1 MELLASGYGLIEG
14 PVWDPKQ
21 GLLFSDVIHG
31 GVFCLPADGGPVTPV
46 LDHRRGIGGMALHE
60 AGGLIVAGRNI
71 SFKPF
76 GGGEGTVLL
85 DCAGADGAVG
95 FNDLTTDPGGRLYV
109 GSLGFS
115 PITAGAE
122 EKPGSLYLI
131 GLDGRAHALA
141 PGIRLTNGL
150 GVSPD
155 GRRLYHSD
163 SRTHKVWRYERA
175 GDGTVGPREPFAEI
189 PAEIP
194 GEMPEGIPDGL
205 AVAEDGAVWVA
216 VADGGCVLAFNPDG
230 SQRERIEVPVPMVTS
245 VCFGGGDLRELYI
258 VTGSRG
264 TDSDRGGGVYR
275 IRSEVP
281 GLPLA
286 AAKVALG

>member
-1 MELLASGYGLIEG
+1 MELLASGYGLIEW
-14 PVWDPKQ
+14 PVWDPNQ

-46 LDHRRGIGGMALHE
+46 LEHRRGIGGMALHE
-60 AGGLIVAGRNI
+60 AGGLIVSGRNI

-76 GGGEGTVLL
+76 GGGEGAVLQ
-85 DCAGADGAVG
+85 DGAGADGAVG
-95 FNDLTTDPGGRLYV
+95 FNDLTTDPDGRLYV

-115 PITAGAE
+115 PIAEGAE
-122 EKPGSLYLI
+122 EKPGKLYLI
-131 GLDGRAHALA
+131 GLDGSARALA

-155 GRRLYHSD
+155 GRSLYHSD

-175 GDGTVGPREPFAEI
+175 DDGTVGPREPFAE
-189 PAEIP
+189 
-194 GEMPEGIPDGL
+194 MPVGIPDGL

-216 VADGGCVLAFNPDG
+216 VADGGCVLAFDPDG
-230 SQRERIEVPVPMVTS
+230 GQRERIEVPVPMVTS
-245 VCFGGGDLRELYI
+245 VCFGGGGLRELYI

-264 TDSDRGGGVYR
+264 TDSGRGGGVYR
-275 IRSEVP
+275 IPAAVP

-286 AAKVALG
+286 AARVELG